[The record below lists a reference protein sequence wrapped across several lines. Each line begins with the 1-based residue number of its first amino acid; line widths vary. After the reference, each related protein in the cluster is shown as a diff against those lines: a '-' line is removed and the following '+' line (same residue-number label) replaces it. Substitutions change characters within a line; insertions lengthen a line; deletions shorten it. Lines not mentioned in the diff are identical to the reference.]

1 MRATDNAD
9 EILKASRN
17 YVGEALLH
25 PRKDD
30 IIEFARG
37 TVLLRVGKND
47 YSADIIVG
55 TKKNNSLLLYDII
68 NLNHISIEE
77 RSQMQGIVHEQNVQS
92 QQPPASDN
100 NSISDSKKRLTHSPE
115 VQSGEAVA
123 NKAAGGQSFNK
134 SISDSAEKI
143 NRKEKNP

>member
-77 RSQMQGIVHEQNVQS
+77 RSQMQGKADNEQNVQN
-92 QQPPASDN
+92 QQMPASDN
-100 NSISDSKKRLTHSPE
+100 NSISD
-115 VQSGEAVA
+115 
-123 NKAAGGQSFNK
+123 F
-134 SISDSAEKI
+134 AEKD
-143 NRKEKNP
+143 NREKRKTHENILMGFLVELIGFEPVASTMST

>member
-1 MRATDNAD
+1 M
-9 EILKASRN
+9 
-17 YVGEALLH
+17 VW
-25 PRKDD
+25 
-30 IIEFARG
+30 
-37 TVLLRVGKND
+37 ND
-47 YSADIIVG
+47 RSM
-55 TKKNNSLLLYDII
+55 K
-68 NLNHISIEE
+68 
-77 RSQMQGIVHEQNVQS
+77 RSQMQGKADNEQNVQNP
-92 QQPPASDN
+92 QMPASDN

>member
-77 RSQMQGIVHEQNVQS
+77 RSQMQGKADNEQNVQNP
-92 QQPPASDN
+92 QMPASDN
-100 NSISDSKKRLTHSPE
+100 NSISD
-115 VQSGEAVA
+115 
-123 NKAAGGQSFNK
+123 F
-134 SISDSAEKI
+134 AEKD
-143 NRKEKNP
+143 NREKRKTHENILMGFLVELIGFEPVASTMST

>member
-77 RSQMQGIVHEQNVQS
+77 RSQMQGKADNEQNVQNP
-92 QQPPASDN
+92 QPSASGSN
-100 NSISDSKKRLTHSPE
+100 GISDPVER
-115 VQSGEAVA
+115 G
-123 NKAAGGQSFNK
+123 
-134 SISDSAEKI
+134 
-143 NRKEKNP
+143 NREKEKPMRRFSWVFWWS

>member
-1 MRATDNAD
+1 M
-9 EILKASRN
+9 
-17 YVGEALLH
+17 LH

-77 RSQMQGIVHEQNVQS
+77 RSQMQGKADNEQNVQN
-92 QQPPASDN
+92 QQMPASDN
-100 NSISDSKKRLTHSPE
+100 NSISD
-115 VQSGEAVA
+115 
-123 NKAAGGQSFNK
+123 F
-134 SISDSAEKI
+134 AEKD
-143 NRKEKNP
+143 NREKRKTHENILMGFLVELIGFEPVASTMST